1 MGKVKIYVR
10 MRPGEGESAVFQKS
24 NSSIIVEDRSLYAGA
39 PIVTEFECDG
49 VVPESESLAKAV
61 QPHLGPG
68 RGDVL
73 IIGYGHSGSGK
84 TFSVFGPD
92 GVLEAASEVFFNNR
106 PHVAFLDVSFLEVYN
121 DKVYDLLAED
131 IVSLQVLE
139 DADRRIRVKNI
150 SRVRVEN
157 QQQLHAVVGV
167 GMQQRVVAGN
177 AIHSHSSRSHAILQ
191 LTRPSG
197 ESVWLC
203 DLAGS
208 ERIKTIASRHRD
220 TENRELNSIHK
231 SLHALRRCIMALRG
245 QGYVPARSSVLTR
258 LLFSSSHIA
267 QCVLIACVSP
277 DQTCVQE
284 TLSTLDFAA
293 SGLGVK
299 AWGSVPK
306 PAQSV
311 ARSTEWETQML
322 RDALQK
328 VSQELEKEKA
338 RRIELENEIIR
349 NSIASSFVDNGS
361 RIESQS
367 RLAALSREIADD
379 SPPLLI
385 DSSNQSHDFPE
396 TAAKPSPLPSPSLI
410 ESPSKPDSSI
420 DESVLSQ
427 TWRHNQY
434 DAILKKCWIS
444 T

>member
-1 MGKVKIYVR
+1 MGKVKVYVR
-10 MRPGEGESAVFQKS
+10 MRPSEEKSAVFQKS
-24 NSSIIVEDRSLYAGA
+24 NTSITVEDRSLYAGA
-39 PIVTEFECDG
+39 PIVTDFECDG
-49 VVPESESLAKAV
+49 VIPESDSVAKAV
-61 QPHLGPG
+61 QTHLAPG

-73 IIGYGHSGSGK
+73 LIGYGHSGSGK
-84 TFSVFGPD
+84 TFSVFGPE
-92 GVLEAASEVFFNNR
+92 GVLEAASAVFFNQR

-121 DKVYDLLAED
+121 DKVYDLLVD
-131 IVSLQVLE
+131 QIVSLQVLE

-150 SRVRVEN
+150 SRVRVQNEE
-157 QQQLHAVVGV
+157 QLHAVVGV

-177 AIHSHSSRSHAILQ
+177 AIHSNSSRSHAILQ

-208 ERIKTIASRHRD
+208 ERIKTTALRPKD

-277 DQTCVQE
+277 DQGCVQE

-306 PAQSV
+306 PPQSV
-311 ARSTEWETQML
+311 ARSIEWETQML

-328 VSQELEKEKA
+328 VSLELEKEKA

-349 NSIASSFVDNGS
+349 NSIASSQDTKS
-361 RIESQS
+361 RVEPSS

-385 DSSNQSHDFPE
+385 DSSNESNVFPE
-396 TAAKPSPLPSPSLI
+396 TTPKPSPLASPSLI
-410 ESPSKPDSSI
+410 ESPSKPESSI
-420 DESVLSQ
+420 NESVLSQ